1 MSAITS
7 MRRLSKSIFL
17 IVAVVFIGGF
27 LMNELWQILG
37 KQTGKKM
44 LDKGVV
50 GKVGNKVIKL
60 QEYQNA
66 VQYFTVKYQT
76 ENKVRDISPQDQE
89 NINQQTWQY
98 LTQEKTWSDILKKG
112 RIKITDA
119 EIIEIMKANPPE
131 NLRTQLELMTNG
143 QFDPEKYQNYLFAEE
158 NRLYLTLY
166 ARDLADALPKEKF
179 RLDVINSYRVTNGEL
194 NDAQDKENTAVK
206 LTYLYFGPRTLKDRY
221 TPPDAELKAYYD
233 KHKDKYLQKTR
244 YRASYVFF
252 AQTITQR
259 DSEDAQRQI
268 EDASAMTKT
277 DEFGTLI
284 RDFSDSPSDSAPA
297 WIKIK
302 DLDSITRK
310 TINSLK
316 NDSVTG
322 PFMTYTGWQIIKINQ
337 KTKDSLQIQKITKAI
352 KLTRETESAMT
363 DSVGNFI
370 SKAQSANFDTV
381 AQEYGLFPREMPP
394 MTKDRISFPALY
406 NSNQMK
412 DFILSAKPQKIS
424 EALKGRN
431 GYYVFQFLGVE
442 PQKMQPFDQA
452 KTSIEFELRREKE
465 KDLLKNY
472 AETYID
478 RIRNHVPLESIVRI
492 DTLIEIHTEEF
503 ASFTECRNRKGSEFA
518 GAAYALNPGE
528 TYGVLATDMGSF
540 VIRCDLKTQNAT
552 FNPATYQEQR
562 KNEIGNQI
570 FQSAVKQPEITDYR
584 DASFF

>member
-1 MSAITS
+1 MSAISS
-7 MRRLSKSIFL
+7 MRRLSKSIFI
-17 IVAVVFIGGF
+17 IVAIVFIGGF
-27 LMNELWQILG
+27 LMNELWQLLG

-66 VQYFTVKYQT
+66 IQYFTVKYQT
-76 ENKVRDISPQDQE
+76 ENKVRDISPQDQA

-131 NLRTQLELMTNG
+131 NLKNQPELMTNG

-194 NDAQDKENTAVK
+194 NDAQTKENTAVK

-221 TPPDAELKAYYD
+221 TPTDAELKAYYD

-259 DSEDAQRQI
+259 DSIDAFSQI
-268 EDASAMTKT
+268 TDAYAMTKT

-284 RDFSDSPSDSAPA
+284 RDFSDAPSDSVPV
-297 WIKIK
+297 WVKIK

-316 NDSVTG
+316 NDSVTE

-337 KTKDSLQIQKITKAI
+337 KTKDSLLIQKITKAI
-352 KLTRETESAMT
+352 KLTRETESALT

-412 DFILSAKPQKIS
+412 DFVLSAKPQKIS
-424 EALKGRN
+424 GALKGRN

-452 KTSIEFELRREKE
+452 KTSIEFEIRREKE

-478 RIRNHVPLESIVRI
+478 RIRNHVPLESIARI
-492 DTLIEIHTEEF
+492 DTLIEIHTEDF

>member
-1 MSAITS
+1 
-7 MRRLSKSIFL
+7 MRRLSKSIFI
-17 IVAVVFIGGF
+17 IVAIVFIGGF

-37 KQTGKKM
+37 KQSGSKM
-44 LDKGVV
+44 LDKGII
-50 GKVGNKVIKL
+50 GKVGKKVIKL

-76 ENKVRDISPQDQE
+76 ENKTRDVSPQDQE

-131 NLRTQLELMTNG
+131 NLKNNPALMTNG
-143 QFDPEKYQNYLFAEE
+143 QFDSEKYQNYLFAEE
-158 NRLYLTLY
+158 NRLYMTLY

-194 NDAQDKENTAVK
+194 ADAQAKENTAVK
-206 LTYLYFGPRTLKDRY
+206 LTYLYFGPRALKDRY
-221 TPPDAELKAYYD
+221 TPTEAELKAYYN
-233 KHKDKYLQKTR
+233 KHKEKYEQKPK
-244 YRASYVFF
+244 YRAKYVFF

-259 DSEDAQRQI
+259 DSMDAYNQMT
-268 EDASAMTKT
+268 DVYAMTKT

-284 RDFSDSPSDSAPA
+284 RDFSDSPSDSAPV
-297 WIKIK
+297 WVKTK

-310 TINSLK
+310 AITSLK
-316 NDSVTG
+316 NDSITS
-322 PFMTYTGWQIIKINQ
+322 PFMTYTGWQVIKVIQ
-337 KTKDSLQIQKITKAI
+337 RAKDSILIQKVTKAI
-352 KLTRETESAMT
+352 KLTRETESALK
-363 DSVGNFI
+363 DSVSNFI
-370 SKAQSANFDTV
+370 SRAQSSNFDTIS
-381 AQEYGLFPREMPP
+381 QEYGLFPREMPP

-412 DFILSAKPQKIS
+412 DFILSAKPMKIS
-424 EALKGRN
+424 EALKGRS
-431 GYYVFQFLGVE
+431 GYYIFQFLGKE
-442 PQKMQPFDQA
+442 TEKLQPFDQV
-452 KTSIEFELRREKE
+452 KTSIEFEIRREKE

-472 AETYID
+472 AETFID
-478 RIRNHVPLESIVRI
+478 KIRNRIPIESIAHI
-492 DTLIEIHTEEF
+492 DTLIEIHTEDF
-503 ASFTECRNRKGSEFA
+503 TSFTECRNRKGSEFA
-518 GAAYALNPGE
+518 GSAYALNPGE

-562 KNEIGNQI
+562 KNEVGNQV
-570 FQSAVKQPEITDYR
+570 FQNAVKQPEIIDYR
-584 DASFF
+584 DVNFF

>member
-1 MSAITS
+1 
-7 MRRLSKSIFL
+7 MRRLSKSIFI
-17 IVAVVFIGGF
+17 IVAIVFIGGF
-27 LMNELWQILG
+27 LMGELWQIIG
-37 KQTGKKM
+37 RQSGKKM

-112 RIKITDA
+112 KIKVTDA
-119 EIIEIMKANPPE
+119 EIIEIMKANPPQE
-131 NLRTQLELMTNG
+131 LQNRPELMTNG
-143 QFDPEKYQNYLFAEE
+143 KFDPDKYQNYLFAEE

-166 ARDLADALPKEKF
+166 AHDLADALPKEKF

-194 NDAQDKENTAVK
+194 NDAQTKENTAVK

-221 TPPDAELKAYYD
+221 TPTDAELKAYYD

-259 DSEDAQRQI
+259 DSADAFSQI
-268 EDASAMTKT
+268 TDAYAMTKT

-284 RDFSDSPSDSAPA
+284 RDFSDSPSDSAPV
-297 WIKIK
+297 WVKVK

-310 TINSLK
+310 EIASLK
-316 NDSVTG
+316 NDSITS
-322 PFMTYTGWQIIKINQ
+322 PFMTYTGWQVIKISQ
-337 KTKDSLQIQKITKAI
+337 RAKDSILIQKITKAI
-352 KLTRETESAMT
+352 KLTRESESALK
-363 DSVGNFI
+363 DSVNNFI
-370 SKAQSANFDTV
+370 SRAQSSNFDTIS
-381 AQEYGLFPREMPP
+381 QEYGLFPREMPP

-412 DFILSAKPQKIS
+412 NFVLSAKPMHIS
-424 EALKGRN
+424 EALKGRS
-431 GYYVFQFLGVE
+431 GYYIFQFLGKE
-442 PQKMQPFDQA
+442 AEKLQPLDQV
-452 KTSIEFELRREKE
+452 KTAIEFEIRREKE

-472 AETYID
+472 AETFID
-478 RIRNHVPLESIVRI
+478 KIRNRIPLESVARI
-492 DTLIEIHTEEF
+492 DTLIEIHAEDF
-503 ASFTECRNRKGSEFA
+503 ASFTECRNRKGAEFA

-570 FQSAVKQPEITDYR
+570 FQNAVKQPEITDYR

>member
-1 MSAITS
+1 MSAISS
-7 MRRLSKSIFL
+7 MRRLSKSIFI
-17 IVAVVFIGGF
+17 IVAIVFIGGF
-27 LMNELWQILG
+27 LMGELWQIIG
-37 KQTGKKM
+37 RQSGKKM

-50 GKVGNKVIKL
+50 GKVGKKVIKL

-119 EIIEIMKANPPE
+119 EIIEIMKANPPQE
-131 NLRTQLELMTNG
+131 LQNRPELMTNG
-143 QFDPEKYQNYLFAEE
+143 KFDTDKYQNYLFAPE

-166 ARDLADALPKEKF
+166 AHDLADALPKEKF

-194 NDAQDKENTAVK
+194 NDAQAKENTAVK
-206 LTYLYFGPRTLKDRY
+206 LTYLYFGPRALKDRY
-221 TPPDAELKAYYD
+221 TPTDAELKAYYD

-244 YRASYVFF
+244 YRTSYVFF
-252 AQTITQR
+252 VQTITQR
-259 DSEDAQRQI
+259 DSVDAYSQI
-268 EDASAMTKT
+268 ADAFDRTKEE
-277 DEFGTLI
+277 EFGSLI
-284 RDFSDSPSDSAPA
+284 STTSDSPNDSAPT

-310 TINSLK
+310 TINGLK
-316 NDSVTG
+316 NDSVTA

-352 KLTRETESAMT
+352 KLTRETESALT

-370 SKAQSANFDTV
+370 SKAQGANFDTV

-412 DFILSAKPQKIS
+412 DFVLSAKPKQIS
-424 EALKGRN
+424 QALKGRN
-431 GYYVFQFLGVE
+431 GYYVFQYLGNE

-478 RIRNHVPLESIVRI
+478 KIRNHTPLESIARI
-492 DTLIEIHTEEF
+492 DTLIEIHTEDF

-540 VIRCDLKTQNAT
+540 IIRCDAKTQNAT

-570 FQSAVKQPEITDYR
+570 FQNAVKQPEIIDYR
-584 DASFF
+584 DEKFF